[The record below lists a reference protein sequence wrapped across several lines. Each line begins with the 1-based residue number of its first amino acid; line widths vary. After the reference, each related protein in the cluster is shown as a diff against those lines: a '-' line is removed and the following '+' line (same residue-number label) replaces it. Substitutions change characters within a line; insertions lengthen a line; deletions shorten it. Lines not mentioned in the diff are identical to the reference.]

1 MASHNNLC
9 FPKIKNDFPY
19 TPSTQDSLS
28 HTDKQVEGSKI
39 MCKVFLTT
47 DPMTQRG
54 LYDDE
59 SKFLGIFQSLRD
71 AEQALGDLLNFC
83 TIRFVR

>member
-1 MASHNNLC
+1 
-9 FPKIKNDFPY
+9 
-19 TPSTQDSLS
+19 
-28 HTDKQVEGSKI
+28 

-47 DPMTQRG
+47 DPTTQRG

-83 TIRFVR
+83 TIRFLR

>member
-1 MASHNNLC
+1 
-9 FPKIKNDFPY
+9 
-19 TPSTQDSLS
+19 
-28 HTDKQVEGSKI
+28 

-47 DPMTQRG
+47 DPQTHRG

-59 SKFLGIFQSLRD
+59 SKFLGIFQSVRD
-71 AEQALGDLLNFC
+71 AELALGDLLNFC

>member
-1 MASHNNLC
+1 
-9 FPKIKNDFPY
+9 
-19 TPSTQDSLS
+19 
-28 HTDKQVEGSKI
+28 

-47 DPMTQRG
+47 DPITQRG

-59 SKFLGIFQSLRD
+59 SKCVGIFKSVRD
-71 AEQALGDLLNFC
+71 AEQALGGLLNFC

>member
-1 MASHNNLC
+1 
-9 FPKIKNDFPY
+9 
-19 TPSTQDSLS
+19 
-28 HTDKQVEGSKI
+28 

-59 SKFLGIFQSLRD
+59 PKYLGIFQSLRD

-83 TIRFVR
+83 TIRFLR